1 MKNRAARS
9 RLTIPVPSHLL
20 AGLLLALP
28 LHAFSQASCPLSMFS
43 TAALTAPVQTAKARF
58 DTEAQAVV
66 ADAKVDS
73 IFKVDLAGK
82 TVDEIER
89 QISGGQAGY
98 FTPTQQTQV
107 QPDGFSMSY
116 LATDNVW
123 KKTVKVTTHNPRGQM
138 IVPYVQIFYEDHQ
151 GGVVRLKPYG
161 NSDAPVA
168 LVHLKQPHGTK
179 YFKLDPAGD
188 LSYENEAFKVDA
200 RYALP
205 KAPTQ
210 VEMPAGVTYGTPDGE
225 AYLAQC
231 WTFRTHVPL
240 KAQ

>member
-1 MKNRAARS
+1 LSHTRPLLRLLGAAL
-9 RLTIPVPSHLL
+9 LT
-20 AGLLLALP
+20 LP
-28 LHAFSQASCPLSMFS
+28 LQAFSQSSCPLSMFS
-43 TAALTAPVQTAKARF
+43 AAALTAPVQAAKAGF
-58 DTEAQAVV
+58 EAQAQAFV

-73 IFKVDLAGK
+73 IFEVDLAGK
-82 TVDEIER
+82 TPDEIDR
-89 QISGGQAGY
+89 LISGGVAGY
-98 FTPTQQTQV
+98 FTPSLQTQV
-107 QPDGFSMSY
+107 QPDGFAMDYRS
-116 LATDNVW
+116 ADGAW
-123 KKTVKVTTHNPRGQM
+123 KKTVKVTTHSTRGAL
-138 IVPYVQIFYEDHQ
+138 IVPYIQIFYEDRQ

-161 NSDAPVA
+161 NSDAPAV

-200 RYALP
+200 RQALP

-210 VEMPAGVTYGTPDGE
+210 VEMPAGVVYGSPAGE